1 MKLSKK
7 LALLFITSWIV
18 STLLYLLYSNVVQ
31 EYFQRGERTIVLR
44 YSIVLLV
51 SVSFL
56 IHLTVFILTN
66 RTIVKKVRALNK
78 EISIINRNNNLKG
91 RIKETSTNDEFA
103 VLAKDINN
111 MFQSIE
117 DSNKLIISNEK
128 KYSRLVE
135 GLDNGYAYF
144 KILRDPQGE
153 VKDAF
158 VVEVNMSLASMLGL
172 EKEELM
178 AGSFSKIFKS
188 YIKDKDIVPKVLR
201 CVGGKNQYVIR
212 NSVRLGVDKWAYLT
226 VYPIESEYF
235 AMIITDI
242 SENKKFAE
250 EMKHIANY
258 DVLTSVPNRYSL
270 YNKMEKLRGDNK
282 DFAIFYID
290 LDNFKTINDTL
301 GHDVGD
307 EVLCRAADVIQ
318 KIGDERFSVG
328 RLGGD
333 EFLAIYEGKHSKEE
347 LKEIGEEIIRNLNA
361 VVSYNNYPYTIKA
374 SLGAGR
380 FIEDS
385 NDIETL
391 LKSAD
396 TAMYKSKKSGGNS
409 INVFDKSM
417 LNEEIVEAEIKGAIE
432 NDELTVYYQPIYN
445 LAKDEMIG
453 AEALVRWKKD
463 GDIIEPSKFIAIA
476 KRTGDIADIDNF
488 VLREACIFCNKK
500 RREEIDDFHVSINA
514 SYKFLK
520 QPDFIER
527 LTKVLEETK
536 LDPKAL
542 RFEVTEDEFIDDIS
556 QIAKI
561 LDEVKKLG
569 IEVSLDDFGVGY
581 SSFGYIKVLPID
593 SIKIDK
599 SLLTNSEQDDKSL
612 AIISAL
618 IKLAHTLDLNVIAE
632 GVEIKEQLQM
642 LKNLNCDNVQGFLF
656 SKPVSKD
663 EFPK

>member
-7 LALLFITSWIV
+7 LALLFVTSWIL
-18 STLLYLLYSNVVQ
+18 STSLYLIYSNVVQ
-31 EYFQRGERTIVLR
+31 EYFMQEERNMVLQ
-44 YSIVLLV
+44 YSIAILV

-56 IHLTVFILTN
+56 IHLSVYFITNKTVI
-66 RTIVKKVRALNK
+66 KKVRALNK

-91 RIKETSTNDEFA
+91 RIKETTTNDEFA

-117 DSNKLIISNEK
+117 DSNKLMVSNEK

-158 VVEVNMSLASMLGL
+158 VVEVNMSLASMLGMN
-172 EKEELM
+172 KEDLM
-178 AGSFSKIFKS
+178 AGSFSKIFKT

-270 YNKMEKLRGDNK
+270 YNKMEKLRANNVE
-282 DFAIFYID
+282 FAIFYID

-318 KIGDERFSVG
+318 KIGDETFSVG

-333 EFLAIYEGKHSKEE
+333 EFLAIYEGKHSIEE
-347 LKEIGEEIIRNLNA
+347 LREIGQEIIKNLNA

-380 FIEDS
+380 YIEDS
-385 NDIETL
+385 SDIETL
-391 LKSAD
+391 LKNAD
-396 TAMYKSKKSGGNS
+396 TAMYRSKKSGGNS
-409 INVFDKSM
+409 INVYDKSM
-417 LNEEIVEAEIKGAIE
+417 LNEAMVEAEIKGAIE

-445 LAKDEMIG
+445 LEKDGIIG

-476 KRTGDIADIDNF
+476 KKTGDIADIDNF
-488 VLREACIFCNKK
+488 VLREACIFCSKK
-500 RREEIDDFHVSINA
+500 RTEEVSNFHVSVNA

-527 LTKVLEETK
+527 LTKVLEDTK
-536 LDPKAL
+536 LEPKAL
-542 RFEVTEDEFIDDIS
+542 RFEITEDEVIDDIP
-556 QIAKI
+556 QIVRI

-569 IEVSLDDFGVGY
+569 IEVALDDFGVGY

-599 SLLTNSEQDDKSL
+599 SLLLNGEKDEKSL
-612 AIISAL
+612 AIMSAL
-618 IKLAHTLDLNVIAE
+618 IQLAHTLDLDVIAE
-632 GVEIKEQLQM
+632 GVEIEEQLKM
-642 LKNLNCDNVQGFLF
+642 LKELECDNVQGFLF

-663 EFPK
+663 NFPK